1 MANPTCSN
9 GSREDSAL
17 DPGFE
22 AHLGNTSNST
32 LHISKG
38 HKDPDSCSVLL
49 RLQNG
54 NYRDLNRT
62 PAATSSVALL
72 PSDCLH
78 PSSQQHRCGSQ
89 VHPYM
94 LTGPCG
100 APEGPCPRQGTVR
113 GLSRL
118 WAPREQ
124 AAVPPEHTS
133 PAGSTARAQQA
144 LEISGS
150 QISLRLF
157 VPPFNI

>member
-38 HKDPDSCSVLL
+38 HKDPDSCSALL

-54 NYRDLNRT
+54 NYRDLNGT

-89 VHPYM
+89 VHPRM

-113 GLSRL
+113 GCPGSGLHGNRRLFRQNTLHPRGAQPALNRL
-118 WAPREQ
+118 WK
-124 AAVPPEHTS
+124 
-133 PAGSTARAQQA
+133 
-144 LEISGS
+144 
-150 QISLRLF
+150 
-157 VPPFNI
+157 